1 MTTTIESGTVP
12 AQGTAPAPAAPVPVP
27 GGAVAATTRP
37 VSATKHFIA
46 ATRTTRSADG
56 IAGWLDESD
65 DADTPAAAEADESTP
80 QGSKRLRFWLGA
92 AFLIGGIALGIVGFY
107 LSFGNLSTA
116 AHQRFG
122 FDEGAD
128 STLFAIG
135 VDVTILICL
144 VGDLLFATRGRSYWV
159 LLPIAHLF
167 TALTIIL
174 NAIAHGSVVV
184 HWDKALSH
192 AFMPVIFVVLVG
204 AGRHYLVTE
213 AALKLG
219 VGRDPIPWYRWAL
232 NPIDT
237 GRAFRTMKR
246 WELTYS
252 QVRRQRRELAI
263 YEVWLAHREEIEKG
277 LKRDD
282 VGVLDRLP
290 VLLAPHGVTV
300 EQARALPARM
310 MRAEQHRRQQA
321 EREERELKAEADR
334 HERELKHAER
344 MATTRAEAEAL
355 DAEGELAQLKARVA
369 GAEKVAEAEAQG
381 ATAAAELKAQKTLSA
396 VQRAA
401 TAEERRAAD
410 EAAAEE
416 SERAAAARLRAA
428 EADRLAAEEAAAAAE
443 LREQEATKAA
453 AAEVEA
459 NRAADLKRTA
469 ARQLFDASEIEY
481 RAAAQ
486 SRAAAEERRM
496 AAENHEWAA
505 AARARA
511 AQNEALADMSMVQLK
526 TRVVARLLL
535 TTPDADGAAIAEAL
549 GGKAS
554 PSTASTY
561 RKEAAELI
569 ARGYNPEAGI
579 DPDIPQH
586 VTM

>member
-27 GGAVAATTRP
+27 GRAVAAAADP
-37 VSATKHFIA
+37 IA
-46 ATRTTRSADG
+46 ATTHPISATSRPRSADG
-56 IAGWLDESD
+56 LAGWLDEAD
-65 DADTPAAAEADESTP
+65 DTATGTATEADVGAP
-80 QGSKRLRFWLGA
+80 QGSSRLRFWLGA
-92 AFLIGGIALGIVGFY
+92 VFLIGGIALGVVGFY

-116 AHQRFG
+116 AHERFG
-122 FDEGAD
+122 FDDGAD

-167 TALTIIL
+167 TALTIVL
-174 NAIAHGSVVV
+174 NAIAHGSVVE

-213 AALKLG
+213 AALQLG

-237 GRAFRTMKR
+237 YRAFRTMKR
-246 WELTYS
+246 WGMAYS

-263 YEVWLAHREEIEKG
+263 YEVWLAHREEIEAG
-277 LKRDD
+277 LSKDD

-310 MRAEQHRRQQA
+310 LRAEQQRRQQA

-334 HERELKHAER
+334 HERKLKHAER
-344 MATTRAEAEAL
+344 MAATRAEAEAL

-381 ATAAAELKAQKTLSA
+381 ATAAAELKAQRTLAA

-428 EADRLAAEEAAAAAE
+428 EADRLAAEETAKAAELRDQEAKQAAAAE
-443 LREQEATKAA
+443 AEMRRTEALNLRTAQDRFA
-453 AAEVEA
+453 AAEA
-459 NRAADLKRTA
+459 DRLAAEQA
-469 ARQLFDASEIEY
+469 
-481 RAAAQ
+481 
-486 SRAAAEERRM
+486 RAAAEELRL
-496 AAENHEWAA
+496 AAENQELAA

-511 AQNEALADMSMVQLK
+511 AHNEALADMSMVQLK

-535 TTPDADGAAIAEAL
+535 ANPQIDGAEIAAAL
-549 GGKAS
+549 GGAS

-561 RKEAAELI
+561 RKAAEELI
-569 ARGYNPEAGI
+569 GRGYNPEAGF
-579 DPDIPQH
+579 DPDISQQ
-586 VTM
+586 

>member
-1 MTTTIESGTVP
+1 MTTTIESGMVP
-12 AQGTAPAPAAPVPVP
+12 AQGTSPAPAAPVPVP
-27 GGAVAATTRP
+27 GRAVAAAADP
-37 VSATKHFIA
+37 ISATTHPIS
-46 ATRTTRSADG
+46 ATSGPRSADG
-56 IAGWLDESD
+56 LAGWLDE
-65 DADTPAAAEADESTP
+65 ADNTAPGTATEAEEGTP
-80 QGSKRLRFWLGA
+80 QGSSRLRFWLGA
-92 AFLIGGIALGIVGFY
+92 VFLIGGIALGAVGFY

-116 AHQRFG
+116 AHERFG
-122 FDEGAD
+122 FDDGAD

-167 TALTIIL
+167 TALTIVL
-174 NAIAHGSVVV
+174 NAIAHGSVIEN
-184 HWDKALSH
+184 WDKAISH

-219 VGRDPIPWYRWAL
+219 VGRDPIPWHRWAL
-232 NPIDT
+232 HPIDT
-237 GRAFRTMKR
+237 FKIFRTVKR
-246 WELTYS
+246 WEMTYS

-263 YEVWLAHREEIEKG
+263 YEVWLAHREEIERG
-277 LKRDD
+277 LKTDD

-310 MRAEQHRRQQA
+310 LRAEQQRRQQA

-334 HERELKHAER
+334 HERKLKHAER
-344 MATTRAEAEAL
+344 MAATRAEAEAL

-381 ATAAAELKAQKTLSA
+381 ATAAAELKAQRTLAA

-416 SERAAAARLRAA
+416 SARAAEARLRAA
-428 EADRLAAEEAAAAAE
+428 EADRLAAEEAARAAE
-443 LREQEATKAA
+443 LRDEEARKTA
-453 AAEVEA
+453 AAEAETRRAEA
-459 NRAADLKRTA
+459 LNLRTA
-469 ARQLFDASEIEY
+469 QDRF
-481 RAAAQ
+481 AAAEADRLAAEQ
-486 SRAAAEERRM
+486 ARAAAEELRL
-496 AAENHEWAA
+496 AAENKELAA

-535 TTPDADGAAIAEAL
+535 ANPQIDGAEIAAAL
-549 GGKAS
+549 GGAS

-561 RKEAAELI
+561 RKAAEELI
-569 ARGYNPEAGI
+569 SRGYNPEAGF
-579 DPDIPQH
+579 DPDISQQ
-586 VTM
+586 